1 MGTGSIK
8 PFVFCFKILYV
19 CFFNLN
25 LTCAIRT
32 ELELLKSLMKDS

>member
-8 PFVFCFKILYV
+8 LFVFYFKDLYV
-19 CFFNLN
+19 CFFKLN
-25 LTCAIRT
+25 LTCVIRT